1 MKDCIFYKDFT
12 FENFEPGNNEIA
24 YDTALKFAQNPQNE
38 HFKPILFYGQTGSGK
53 THLINAIGNYI
64 QSSYPEVKIF
74 YTTTESLM
82 NEFTDS
88 LREQTFDNFR
98 KKYRSLD
105 ILLLDD
111 IQFLEKTK
119 NLQEEILYIFD
130 EIHRN
135 VGQLVFTS
143 DRPIQDFDFIDDCL
157 MTRLLGCCCVE
168 VK

>member
-1 MKDCIFYKDFT
+1 M
-12 FENFEPGNNEIA
+12 
-24 YDTALKFAQNPQNE
+24 
-38 HFKPILFYGQTGSGK
+38 
-53 THLINAIGNYI
+53 
-64 QSSYPEVKIF
+64 
-74 YTTTESLM
+74 TTESLM

-105 ILLLDD
+105 VLLLDD

-143 DRPIQDFDFIDDCL
+143 DRPIQDFDFIDNRL